1 MYIFLIVVIW
11 FFVMWFAL
19 RFIQKQHDKF
29 TSEVIKTPEPEVV
42 KEEVVPAPVKKKR
55 VYKKRVKK
63 DNKE

>member
-11 FFVMWFAL
+11 FSVMWVAL
-19 RFIQKQHDKF
+19 RFIQKQHNKF
-29 TSEVIKTPEPEVV
+29 TSEVIETPEPDVV
-42 KEEVVPAPVKKKR
+42 KEEVVPTPVKKKR

>member
-11 FFVMWFAL
+11 FSVMWVAL

-29 TSEVIKTPEPEVV
+29 TSEVIETPEPEVV

>member
-11 FFVMWFAL
+11 FSVMWVAL

-29 TSEVIKTPEPEVV
+29 TSEVTETPEPEVV

-55 VYKKRVKK
+55 VYKKKVKK